1 MTSEQQIQ
9 GTEQER
15 KSLTTF
21 DATMLVIGSMIGS
34 GIFIVSADIAR
45 SIGSPLMLMLVWL
58 ATGVMTL
65 IVALSYG
72 ELAGMMPK
80 AGGQYIYLREAYNP
94 MVGFLYG
101 WTFFLV
107 IQTGTIAAVGVA
119 FAKFTGVLLPWWSE
133 KNILVQI
140 GTFKLTAAQI
150 LAVAS
155 IWLLSYINARGVQ
168 EGKIVQNVLTS
179 TKTVALFCIIVIGL
193 VFGANTNAIN
203 ANFSVLW
210 SIQSISSDGLVLTP
224 LQGGALVLAFASA
237 MVGSLFSSDAWNN
250 VTFTAGEMK
259 DPKRSIPLSLA
270 IGTMT
275 VTGLYMLAN
284 VAYLC
289 VLPLQGQS
297 AGADVF
303 ARGMQF
309 AVSDRV
315 GTAFVSVVMGAKAE
329 IVMAVFIMIST
340 FGCNNGL
347 ILSGARVYRAMAL
360 DGLFFQKL
368 TTLNSAG
375 VPANAL
381 RIQAV
386 WASLLCLSGTYGDLL
401 DYVIF
406 AVLLFYILT
415 IIGIFRL
422 RKVRPDA
429 ERPYKAIGYPV
440 LPALYVIMATVVC
453 IALLMTKPANT
464 YPGLLLV
471 LSGVPVYFFWARTA
485 RTTTNTP

>member
-1 MTSEQQIQ
+1 MGTLQENTQQGQEQK
-9 GTEQER
+9 T
-15 KSLTTF
+15 LTTF

-45 SIGSPLMLMLVWL
+45 TMGSPLLLLLVWL
-58 ATGVMTL
+58 VTGVMTL

-94 MVGFLYG
+94 MIGFLYG

-119 FAKFTGVLLPWWSE
+119 FAKFTGVLIPWFSE
-133 KNILVQI
+133 KNILMQI
-140 GTFKLTAAQI
+140 WGVKITAAQI
-150 LAVAS
+150 LAVGS
-155 IWLLSYINARGVQ
+155 IWLLTFINVRGVQ
-168 EGKIVQNVLTS
+168 EGKLVQNVLTS
-179 TKTVALFCIIVIGL
+179 TKTILLFFIIVIGL
-193 VFGANTNAIN
+193 IFGANYQAIQ
-203 ANFSVLW
+203 ANIGAMWSMQSV
-210 SIQSISSDGLVLTP
+210 SADGMNIMQLS
-224 LQGGALVLAFASA
+224 GSALLLAFASA

-259 DPKRSIPLSLA
+259 DPKRSIPRSLA

-275 VTGLYMLAN
+275 VTGLYILAN
-284 VAYLC
+284 IAYLC

-297 AGADVF
+297 GGSDVF
-303 ARGMQF
+303 ARGVQF

-315 GTAFVSVVMGAKAE
+315 GTAFVSVIMGSKAE
-329 IVMAVFIMIST
+329 IIMAIFIMIST

-360 DGLFFQKL
+360 DGLFFQRM
-368 TTLNSAG
+368 TVLNTAG
-375 VPANAL
+375 VPSNAL
-381 RIQAV
+381 VVQAV

-422 RKVRPDA
+422 RSAKPDV
-429 ERPYKAIGYPV
+429 ERPYKAIGYPI
-440 LPALYVIMATVVC
+440 LPAIYVVMATLICV
-453 IALLMTKPANT
+453 ALLITKPGNT
-464 YPGLLLV
+464 YPGVILV
-471 LSGVPVYFFWARTA
+471 LSGIPVYFYWTSSSQRHKQE
-485 RTTTNTP
+485 